1 MDYNAIAEA
10 LVTKAQL
17 TDVNGMEQVPDS
29 LPSEAFY
36 VGEIDIDPNQTFG
49 SRSGTRRGTDQAMIT
64 CRILVARST
73 EKWALRKLRTYMGG
87 SGVSSIIQAL
97 QGDKTLNGTV
107 HSSVVKAIRGN
118 RMFDVGG
125 AKFYGVEID
134 IFVIGAA

>member
-1 MDYNAIAEA
+1 MDFNAIAEA
-10 LVTKAQL
+10 LVEKAKL
-17 TDVNGMEQVPDS
+17 TDINALEQVPDS

-36 VGEIDIDPNQTFG
+36 VGEIDIDVNRTFG
-49 SRSGTRRGTDQAMIT
+49 SRSGTRTGTDSAMIT

-87 SGVSSIIQAL
+87 SGVSSITQAL

-107 HSSVVKAIRGN
+107 DSSVVKAIRGN

-125 AKFYGVEID
+125 LKYYGVEID